1 MSLASYLIFC
11 GLCVALSLT
20 PGPDTFLILRFSIRR
35 AAAGITAGAGSALAA
50 LVWAALVGAG
60 LAALLEQSA
69 IAYRVVKILGGLYL
83 LYLGIQ
89 AWRQSRA
96 AGAEQAPATLPGKRS
111 LVSSFGAGAL
121 STLTNPKVGLFFVAV
136 VPQFLPHGAGV
147 FAWTMLLGATE
158 AVIAF
163 GYLTAVAL
171 VAAKANAWLKR
182 PRVTAV
188 LERISAAVLAALGI
202 GTLASA
208 AIEP

>member
-83 LYLGIQ
+83 IYLGVQ

-96 AGAEQAPATLPGKRS
+96 AGAEVGPALPAKRS
-111 LVSSFGAGAL
+111 LLSSFGAGAL

-136 VPQFLPHGAGV
+136 VPQFLPHGSGV

-158 AVIAF
+158 ALIAF

-182 PRVTAV
+182 PRVTTV
-188 LERISAAVLAALGI
+188 LERISAAVLAALGV
-202 GTLASA
+202 GTLASVA
-208 AIEP
+208 LEP

>member
-1 MSLASYLIFC
+1 MNLASYLIFC

-50 LVWAALVGAG
+50 LVWAGLVGAG

-96 AGAEQAPATLPGKRS
+96 VGAEEGPATLPGKRS
-111 LVSSFGAGAL
+111 LLSSFGAGAL

-158 AVIAF
+158 AAIAF

-171 VAAKANAWLKR
+171 LAAKANAWLKR
-182 PRVTAV
+182 PRVTAI